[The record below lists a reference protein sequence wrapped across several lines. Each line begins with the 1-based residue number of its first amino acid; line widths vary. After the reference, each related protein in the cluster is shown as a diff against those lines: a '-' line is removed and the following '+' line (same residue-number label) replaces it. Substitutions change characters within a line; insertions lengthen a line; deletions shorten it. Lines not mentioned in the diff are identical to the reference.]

1 VSTFERTLLCVHAH
15 PDDEAIFT
23 AGATMLYAERGYRV
37 VLITCTN
44 GRLGIDQNNLGGN
57 HPDHDPTWTVA
68 TRAQELSVA
77 AHMVGVTRHIQLGY
91 DDSGMA
97 GWPQNEEAASFV
109 SAPVATVATQI
120 LAVIEEERPAVVL
133 TYDERGFYGHPDHV
147 HAHQATMAAVQQS
160 TSVERLYYPVI
171 PQGARQEVRD
181 LAQRD
186 GLSMPAW
193 VTTAKGTPDH
203 LVSTS
208 LPTAPYSERK
218 RAAIAAHAS
227 QTDNAE
233 IVALAPVLFENL
245 FGREFYQRGWSRSEA
260 HDDQT
265 DLFGGLANG

>member
-1 VSTFERTLLCVHAH
+1 
-15 PDDEAIFT
+15 
-23 AGATMLYAERGYRV
+23 
-37 VLITCTN
+37 
-44 GRLGIDQNNLGGN
+44 
-57 HPDHDPTWTVA
+57 
-68 TRAQELSVA
+68 
-77 AHMVGVTRHIQLGY
+77 
-91 DDSGMA
+91 
-97 GWPQNEEAASFV
+97 
-109 SAPVATVATQI
+109 
-120 LAVIEEERPAVVL
+120 VVL
-133 TYDERGFYGHPDHV
+133 TYDERGFYGHPDHI
-147 HAHQATMAAVQQS
+147 HAHEATMAAVRQS

-181 LAQRD
+181 LAQRG

-208 LPTAPYSERK
+208 LPTAPYSELK

-245 FGREFYQRGWSRSEA
+245 FGREFYQRGWSRSEV

-265 DLFGGLANG
+265 DFFGGLSHG